1 MNSRNRT
8 TRHAFTVIT
17 NSYLS
22 RAILLANSLLRH
34 SPSTVLYICIL
45 DLKLDK
51 TKSLTPQNVK
61 IIYPIEEISGIKQ
74 LTFSY
79 NLIEACTAIKPTVA
93 KHIMERENLQN
104 ILYFDPDLYF
114 VSDPKMLWKELDK
127 SSFIL
132 TPHML
137 HPSNSVQGIEDHE
150 INGSLSLGVF
160 NLGFFGVKNNSQG
173 NKILDW
179 WAERLTSYCLDDRQ
193 NGLFTD
199 QKWVNLIP
207 LFFDEVTILKHS
219 GVNVASWNI
228 AEREIRLIRGKYVI
242 SKSQEPL
249 IFYHFSGY
257 DSGAHYIMLKR
268 YSTNEVPLSLYR
280 EYKRKLHEIRKEIGH
295 ESSWAF
301 ENWNDGKKISMSERN
316 VYRRSKSLQRKY
328 PDPWNG
334 GLQNHFS
341 LYPVEQQKEIGKWFC
356 LARKC
361 STKLKHALMHRLKI

>member
-1 MNSRNRT
+1 
-8 TRHAFTVIT
+8 
-17 NSYLS
+17 
-22 RAILLANSLLRH
+22 
-34 SPSTVLYICIL
+34 
-45 DLKLDK
+45 
-51 TKSLTPQNVK
+51 
-61 IIYPIEEISGIKQ
+61 
-74 LTFSY
+74 
-79 NLIEACTAIKPTVA
+79 
-93 KHIMERENLQN
+93 
-104 ILYFDPDLYF
+104 
-114 VSDPKMLWKELDK
+114 
-127 SSFIL
+127 
-132 TPHML
+132 ML
-137 HPSNSVQGIEDHE
+137 HPSNSAQGIEDHE

-179 WAERLTSYCLDDRQ
+179 WTERLTSYCLDDRQ

-207 LFFDEVTILKHS
+207 LFFDEVKILKHS
-219 GVNVASWNI
+219 GVNVAPWNI

-316 VYRRSKSLQRKY
+316 VYRRSKSLQREY

-334 GLQNHFS
+334 ELQNHFS
-341 LYPVEQQKEIGKWFC
+341 LYPVEHQKEIGKWFC

-361 STKLKHALMHRLKI
+361 SSKLKHTLMQRLKV